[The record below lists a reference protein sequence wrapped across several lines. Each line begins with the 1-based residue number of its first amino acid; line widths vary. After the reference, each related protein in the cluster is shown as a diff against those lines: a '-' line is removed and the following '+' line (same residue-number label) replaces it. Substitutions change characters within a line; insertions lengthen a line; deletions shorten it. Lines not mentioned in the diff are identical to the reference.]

1 MSDTEAKMASRALID
16 KSKENQWPR
25 TMDHSNNTEYIG
37 NK

>member
-16 KSKENQWPR
+16 KNKENQWPR
-25 TMDHSNNTEYIG
+25 TMNHSNNTECIG